1 MAKPFSELGQLS
13 VEQKT
18 MGQMSVEQKRCR
30 RRFLGQLSMGKFVW
44 GKRRSIPDYR
54 DHPDGRASAYED
66 VVGLSLVYLDLLI
79 YTNVDK

>member
-1 MAKPFSELGQLS
+1 MKSKQIPKIPKITISG
-13 VEQKT
+13 
-18 MGQMSVEQKRCR
+18 
-30 RRFLGQLSMGKFVW
+30 
-44 GKRRSIPDYR
+44 RSGRTRWTALWTAPDNR